1 MVLPMPP
8 ATSAAASAASLS
20 IPCSFPSLAEAEVK
34 PPLLLT
40 PSQETVSTLCFLR
53 DSTASFVTSQ
63 VKYRNLDQ
71 VVDGVFI
78 LIFCM
83 GLQFKDARFCLRMWT
98 FFSAISEI
106 FF

>member
-83 GLQFKDARFCLRMWT
+83 GLQFKDATFCLRMWT